1 MRATDEI
8 RINLPDGID
17 QETNDDVII
26 IQTTKALSKCIRDSI
41 KSKGTSEQDVE
52 EIISA
57 MTVKDIN
64 DLLFDDNVPE
74 APGRRYY
81 FIIEEF
87 LSASRSYTKDF
98 LLIVDGYS
106 SIVSALQVRV
116 QELLTSGVTRE
127 DDVNNK
133 TSTASYLEARLTSIC
148 ERTKLLASF
157 RRDFDKVQ
165 HQFTDISNRIFE
177 DGGLNSKVQEIDKTI
192 KDLNSAIFD
201 GQGDEGSKT
210 PGIKETVNALSQKV
224 NETKIT
230 SDQIMPNIISLMGV
244 FSSIIVV
251 ILSLITTSSTWLSN
265 ANETDVLI
273 AFVVPAGII
282 TLVICALTALIRS
295 SLDNQSRKESTQPDE
310 TKSRLK
316 RLYLAIGQIL
326 QKWGLWLFVSCAT
339 VLIVCSTTIFCQK
352 TTNDQT
358 HYIVKCRPTSETI
371 NDLSGEET
379 QTTSETSVQELF
391 IVQEI
396 ILPTGERYLEK
407 IPCDE
412 SDKHSDGFVYFCLL
426 HQCFE

>member
-8 RINLPDGID
+8 KISLPEGID
-17 QETNDDVII
+17 QEANDDLRI
-26 IQTTKALSKCIRDSI
+26 IQTTKALSKGIRNSI
-41 KSKGTSEQDVE
+41 KLKGAAEQDVE

-87 LSASRSYTKDF
+87 LSSSRSYTEDF

-116 QELLTSGVTRE
+116 QELLTSGVTHE

-165 HQFTDISNRIFE
+165 RQFTDISNHIFE

-201 GQGDEGSKT
+201 GHGDEGHKT
-210 PGIKETVNALSQKV
+210 PGIKETVRALSQTV

-244 FSSIIVV
+244 FSSVIVV
-251 ILSLITTSSTWLSN
+251 ILSLIATSSTWLSN
-265 ANETDVLI
+265 SNETNVLI
-273 AFVVPAGII
+273 AFVVPSGII
-282 TLVICALTALIRS
+282 TLAICALTALIRS
-295 SLDNQSRKESTQPDE
+295 SIDTHKEPIQPDKAK
-310 TKSRLK
+310 TWPCRL
-316 RLYLAIGQIL
+316 LLAIGQFFR
-326 QKWGLWLFVSCAT
+326 KWGLWLFIATVT
-339 VLIVCSTTIFCQK
+339 VLIICATTSYCQK
-352 TTNDQT
+352 TNDDQT
-358 HYIVKCRPTSETI
+358 HYIVKCLPASETR
-371 NDLSGEET
+371 DDSSADEEA
-379 QTTSETSVQELF
+379 QTTPRTSVQELF

-396 ILPTGERYLEK
+396 VLPTGELYLEK
-407 IPCDE
+407 IPCTE
-412 SDKHSDGFVYFCLL
+412 EDKHSDGFVYYCLM
-426 HQCFE
+426 HQRFE